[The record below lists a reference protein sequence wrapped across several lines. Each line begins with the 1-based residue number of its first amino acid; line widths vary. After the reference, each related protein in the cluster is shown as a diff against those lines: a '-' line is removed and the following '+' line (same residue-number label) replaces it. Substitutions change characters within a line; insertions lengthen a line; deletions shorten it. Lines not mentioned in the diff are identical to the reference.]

1 MRKTTRAIGGLGAAL
16 AMSAALGLGASGT
29 AHAEPATPKSLYP
42 PSALVLTVGYGP
54 DDASSVAVQRAVTL
68 SCQPTP
74 TGTHPAPARACAE
87 LRAVNGEFST
97 LTEATESGRMC
108 TKEWRPVTVT
118 AEGIWDGQ
126 RVSYEHTF
134 ANNCLKN
141 AAVTQLYE
149 F

>member
-29 AHAEPATPKSLYP
+29 AHAAPATTKSLYP
-42 PSALVLTVGYGP
+42 PSALVLSVGYG
-54 DDASSVAVQRAVTL
+54 DDESSVAVQRAVTL

-74 TGTHPAPARACAE
+74 SGTHPAPASACAE

-97 LTEATESGRMC
+97 LAERTESGRMC

-141 AAVTQLYE
+141 AAVTQVFE